1 MPEDSSFLSM
11 IPLLAAD
18 ASIDLIAAGTASLM
32 VAAAVFVMI
41 MTVLNTLHSAD
52 LEQDEGWRYDINRI
66 NELRRVDFLY
76 RALQPVLQAFARI
89 NRVAFREYLPEIGRE
104 TQAAGLP
111 RFWTPEEYLS
121 KLEVIALLLAPS
133 YVYGFVALMCPAG

>member
-41 MTVLNTLHSAD
+41 MTVVNTLHSED

-66 NELRRVDFLY
+66 NELRRVDVLY
-76 RALQPVLQAFARI
+76 RAFHPLMTVFARF
-89 NRVAFREYLPEIGRE
+89 NRVAFREYLPEISRE
-104 TQAAGLP
+104 IQAAGLP
-111 RFWTPEEYLS
+111 RFWTAAEYLA
-121 KLEVIALLLAPS
+121 KLELIA
-133 YVYGFVALMCPAG
+133 